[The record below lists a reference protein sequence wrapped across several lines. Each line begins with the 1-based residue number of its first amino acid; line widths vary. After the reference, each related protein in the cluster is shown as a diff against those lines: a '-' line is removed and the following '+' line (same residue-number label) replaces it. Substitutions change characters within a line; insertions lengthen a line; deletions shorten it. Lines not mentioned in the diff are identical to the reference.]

1 MLLLSLPRTAV
12 AATLSCDAAVVSR
25 ESSAAERNFIYR
37 KCSCCHENNE
47 QSEINDSLHA
57 MSHLLQEVLILLFL
71 MYTTEFFQSNSVPIE
86 IEMARSLSLGE
97 EQ

>member
-1 MLLLSLPRTAV
+1 M
-12 AATLSCDAAVVSR
+12 
-25 ESSAAERNFIYR
+25 
-37 KCSCCHENNE
+37 
-47 QSEINDSLHA
+47 HA

-97 EQ
+97 GQ